1 MDQKTFAGAVKS
13 NITAAQSLLN
23 KLPKVRGEY
32 RENALLKN
40 WFDVG
45 GVAEILFKPADIKD
59 LQDFLKTVSPAIPIT
74 ILGAASNVIIRDGG
88 IDGVVIR
95 LGGEFAK
102 VLVQDN
108 FITVG
113 AAALCG
119 NVALH
124 SRNNALS
131 GLEFLTGIPGSI
143 GGAIA
148 MNGGCYGSD
157 MSQVLVTVRALDYKG
172 VMHELKNTDFGFYY
186 RGNKIAADFIF
197 VEAVL
202 KCSKSS
208 VEEVSQKIADYNQKR
223 EEAQPIRAK
232 TGGSTFKN
240 PTDSGSTAKAWQLID
255 AAGYRGFKVGDA
267 QISEKHCNFMIN
279 TGKATALDLI
289 ELGSRAKK
297 DVKQKTGI
305 DLEWEIKILGKD

>member
-1 MDQKTFAGAVKS
+1 MK
-13 NITAAQSLLN
+13 NLLN

-32 RENALLKN
+32 RENAALKN

-45 GVAEILFKPADIKD
+45 GKAEILFKPADIND
-59 LQDFLKTVSPAIPIT
+59 LQDFLKARPQEVAIT

-88 IDGVVIR
+88 IEGVVVR
-95 LGGEFAK
+95 LGAEFAK
-102 VLVQDN
+102 VLVQDE
-108 FITVG
+108 FIIVG

-124 SRNNALS
+124 SRNAALG

-157 MSQVLVTVRALDYKG
+157 MSQILITVRALDYQG
-172 VMHELKNTDFGFYY
+172 NMHELKNEDFKFYY
-186 RGNKIAADFIF
+186 RGNKIAANFIF

-202 KCSKSS
+202 KVQKSS
-208 VEEVSQKIADYNQKR
+208 AEEVSQKISELNKKR

-240 PTDSGSTAKAWQLID
+240 PAALDSQLKAWQLID
-255 AAGYRGFKVGDA
+255 AVGYRGAMVGDA

-279 TGKATALDLI
+279 TGKARALDLI
-289 ELGSRAKK
+289 ALGTKAKK
-297 DVKQKTGI
+297 AVKEKTGI
-305 DLEWEIKILGKD
+305 ELEWEIKILGKD